1 MNGFDSA
8 ATQYENRTPEDCGW
22 FEEPEED
29 AKPSTHVNREPVPVD
44 DFDPF
49 LEKNWSVA

>member
-22 FEEPEED
+22 LEEPESECD
-29 AKPSTHVNREPVPVD
+29 QPKPIQTANRKPSRLE

-49 LEKNWSVA
+49 LED